1 MSSPAPPR
9 LPASERLR
17 RVGLAAWSLIGIL
30 IVTAFALWGL
40 LRIRI
45 IFPPL
50 ILAVLII
57 YTLNPVV
64 AWLERRRIPRLAG
77 TLIAYVVVLGGISI
91 LIALL
96 VPLVSRQVEQVS
108 DHWPEYRAEIVTFV
122 DDTAQSVEDRFG
134 TEINTSQ
141 VACLLGA
148 EEASTETISEARCD
162 EVTEDFR
169 EALANQADRITEIGS
184 SVLEAL
190 LVFIIGPLLALY
202 LLIDLPH
209 LQRDAINLVPEAHR
223 EEVRDLASKVGL
235 AVGGFF
241 RGQLVVAL
249 LVGTLSAFGFWLI
262 DLPFWFLIG
271 AIAGFFNLIP
281 LVGPY
286 IGGAIGFFIGIIAQ
300 GIGLGLKAAL
310 VELVVQQ
317 IDNHIIS
324 PNVMRRTVNLHPV
337 TVMLSILA
345 GGALAGF
352 WGVLLGVP
360 AMAVV
365 KLLLGHVWSTRV
377 LGAPVSPASEKR
389 SPVPVAPPVRAGPD
403 RDSEGEG

>member
-1 MSSPAPPR
+1 M
-9 LPASERLR
+9 
-17 RVGLAAWSLIGIL
+17 
-30 IVTAFALWGL
+30 
-40 LRIRI
+40 
-45 IFPPL
+45 
-50 ILAVLII
+50 LII
-57 YTLNPVV
+57 YILNPVV
-64 AWLERRRIPRLAG
+64 SWLERRRVPRVAG
-77 TLIAYVVVLGGISI
+77 TLISYVVVLGGIAI

-96 VPLVSRQVEQVS
+96 VPLVSRQVEEVS
-108 DHWPEYRAEIVTFV
+108 DDWPEYRAEIVSFV
-122 DDTAQSVEDRFG
+122 EDSAQSVEDRIG

-148 EEASTETISEARCD
+148 EEESQEAISPARCD

-169 EALANQADRITEIGS
+169 AAIANQADRITEIGS

-209 LQRDAINLVPEAHR
+209 LQRDAVNLIPATHR
-223 EEVRDLASKVGL
+223 EEVRDLATKVGL

-241 RGQLVVAL
+241 RGQLMVAL
-249 LVGTLSAFGFWLI
+249 LVGALSALGFWII

-286 IGGAIGFFIGIIAQ
+286 IGGALGFFIGTIAE
-300 GIGLGLKAAL
+300 GIGLGLQAAA

-317 IDNHIIS
+317 IDNHVIS

-360 AMAVV
+360 AVAVV
-365 KLLLGHVWSTRV
+365 KLVLAHVWTTRV
-377 LGAPVSPASEKR
+377 LGESVSPAAER
-389 SPVPVAPPVRAGPD
+389 PPTPVAPPARAGPGVEKED
-403 RDSEGEG
+403 ES